1 MVLAQ
6 LCGFVFVLSVAIV
19 WNFGFK
25 WKMDG
30 SVVIVLSS
38 SKLLVFLGESY
49 LSPLRFGWSVFF
61 KSWLN
66 GCIHDSR
73 V

>member
-6 LCGFVFVLSVAIV
+6 LCVFVFVLSAATV

-30 SVVIVLSS
+30 SVVLVLCS
-38 SKLLVFLGESY
+38 SKLLVFMGDSSL
-49 LSPLRFGWSVFF
+49 LPLRFG
-61 KSWLN
+61 
-66 GCIHDSR
+66 
-73 V
+73 

>member
-6 LCGFVFVLSVAIV
+6 LCVFVFVLSVATV

-30 SVVIVLSS
+30 FVVLVVCS
-38 SKLLVFLGESY
+38 SKLLVFMGDISL
-49 LSPLRFGWSVFF
+49 LPLRFG
-61 KSWLN
+61 
-66 GCIHDSR
+66 
-73 V
+73 